1 MSLFS
6 QNAKRKS
13 SRPPAPRKASSA
25 GLVQLAARS
34 RMQSTPFRPEFLRKS
49 SAERSA
55 DSWRQSLR
63 SLDVGFRAS
72 TDTGLALPT
81 DIRRGAT
88 LAAVLLRFGSAFR
101 HHPERLDAADKAAL
115 YARSRPVERLDA
127 FVSHS
132 WSSPGYQ
139 KYLSLL
145 FAEVSRISLAAAA
158 AGGFAVYLL
167 QHRRQELLPGNFV
180 VETAFSPLFLLPQVT
195 SPYEFLAANLLALLS
210 FAAAPALLTRRYY
223 FVDCLCIHQTDHDL
237 KLRGIRHLGGF
248 LSRSSKLVVLWDES
262 YFRRLWCIYE
272 IAVFKAV
279 HPEARTAAPAP
290 APTPSRWTS
299 LSGFRFPEPSGAR
312 PAAPAPALGGDGA
325 ARLLLRPRRGP
336 VRRHLPLRR
345 ALWDRH
351 LLRRLLLVLRRRFWR
366 LRRRGARL
374 CAPAQRAR
382 GAPLRLRRAVGALL
396 QRGGPGGD
404 RRRDRAHVRRAARA
418 AGRWRA
424 ASVQRARTASRYGG
438 IDSFNRM
445 VRGKIMLSSLSR
457 QRGLVP
463 YRVMATGVVLPG
475 IGFFFFAVSWFRH
488 ASLATQLAFGMYMVT
503 FVACAMPLLAGWS
516 LEQGSRLPPCDGPA
530 GLRRFWRSYLS
541 IGLQSAS
548 LFIFGHASA
557 AFILPLAV
565 ANTAAVERVGLPA
578 SVGGAVS
585 LLLAAATNAPLVH
598 ACVEMYRSRPAPPP
612 ERTSAPDE
620 RDSEASV
627 WKCD

>member
-1 MSLFS
+1 
-6 QNAKRKS
+6 
-13 SRPPAPRKASSA
+13 
-25 GLVQLAARS
+25 
-34 RMQSTPFRPEFLRKS
+34 MQSTPFRPEFLRKS

-180 VETAFSPLFLLPQVT
+180 VEAAFSPLFLLPQVT

-279 HPEARTAAPAP
+279 HPEA
-290 APTPSRWTS
+290 
-299 LSGFRFPEPSGAR
+299 
-312 PAAPAPALGGDGA
+312 
-325 ARLLLRPRRGP
+325 P
-336 VRRHLPLRR
+336 VQLH
-345 ALWDRH
+345 
-351 LLRRLLLVLRRRFWR
+351 
-366 LRRRGARL
+366 
-374 CAPAQRAR
+374 
-382 GAPLRLRRAVGALL
+382 PLRLSVATALL
-396 QRGGPGGD
+396 ASFFVLGAGLYVGIYPYVAPFGIGTFYAASFSCSAVVFGGSAVAGHDFARQRSALVEHLSAFD
-404 RRRDRAHVRRAARA
+404 ARSARCYSEADRAEIVVAIERM
-418 AGRWRA
+418 
-424 ASVQRARTASRYGG
+424 YGG

-445 VRGKIMLSSLSR
+445 VRGKIMREVLSSLSR

-620 RDSEASV
+620 RDSVGEASV

>member
-1 MSLFS
+1 MLPKLCHS
-6 QNAKRKS
+6 
-13 SRPPAPRKASSA
+13 
-25 GLVQLAARS
+25 ARS
-34 RMQSTPFRPEFLRKS
+34 ALAPMQSTPFRPEFLRKS
-49 SAERSA
+49 SAERNA

-180 VETAFSPLFLLPQVT
+180 VEAAFSPLFLLPQVT

-210 FAAAPALLTRRYY
+210 FAAAPALLTRRCY

-279 HPEARTAAPAP
+279 HPEARAAAPAP
-290 APTPSRWTS
+290 APTPPVGPPS
-299 LSGFRFPEPSGAR
+299 LDSASPSLQAPVQLHPLRLSVATALLASFFVLGAGLYVGIYPYVAPFGIGTFYAASFSCSAVVFGGSAVAGHDFARQRSALVEHLSAFDARSARCYCEADRAEIVVAIERMCGGRRARRGGGESGVRSARPDCEQVRRDRLVQPDGARQDHARGALVAQPAARAGPVPRHGDGRGAARHRLLLFRRQLVPARQPRHAARLRHVYGHLRRVRHAAARRMEPRAGVAPTAVRRAGGPAEILAEPPVHRAAERLALHLWPRQRRLHLATRRRKHGRGRAGGAAGVGRRRGQPAAGRRDERAAGARVRGDVPEPAR
-312 PAAPAPALGGDGA
+312 PAARENFRAGR
-325 ARLLLRPRRGP
+325 ARQ
-336 VRRHLPLRR
+336 
-345 ALWDRH
+345 
-351 LLRRLLLVLRRRFWR
+351 
-366 LRRRGARL
+366 RRRG
-374 CAPAQRAR
+374 
-382 GAPLRLRRAVGALL
+382 
-396 QRGGPGGD
+396 
-404 RRRDRAHVRRAARA
+404 
-418 AGRWRA
+418 
-424 ASVQRARTASRYGG
+424 
-438 IDSFNRM
+438 
-445 VRGKIMLSSLSR
+445 
-457 QRGLVP
+457 
-463 YRVMATGVVLPG
+463 
-475 IGFFFFAVSWFRH
+475 
-488 ASLATQLAFGMYMVT
+488 
-503 FVACAMPLLAGWS
+503 
-516 LEQGSRLPPCDGPA
+516 
-530 GLRRFWRSYLS
+530 
-541 IGLQSAS
+541 
-548 LFIFGHASA
+548 
-557 AFILPLAV
+557 
-565 ANTAAVERVGLPA
+565 VGLE
-578 SVGGAVS
+578 V
-585 LLLAAATNAPLVH
+585 
-598 ACVEMYRSRPAPPP
+598 
-612 ERTSAPDE
+612 
-620 RDSEASV
+620 
-627 WKCD
+627 